1 MQICNLSIKLSM
13 VPDESKMAKLKPL
26 YKKDKKT
33 EGGRGGGG
41 ATMTISD
48 FLK

>member
-1 MQICNLSIKLSM
+1 M

-33 EGGRGGGG
+33 EGGERGGGG
-41 ATMTISD
+41 ATKTISD
-48 FLK
+48 FIK